1 MAKQTDKNE
10 ISGLQ
15 SFLIKNFLIILA
27 FVTVAEYAILQL
39 VNLLFLPFFQT
50 FFFGKAEWNGNLSA
64 SQMVLYLIFLLAE
77 LVLLAINSALP
88 AAAQPLFQRA
98 VRGLEDMGSSFI
110 PEMSENFSIQLDRVE
125 SLVLFAVIFAIF
137 TLLAVP
143 YGIGA
148 VWYARITTR
157 KVHELQ
163 DKRDAMQEEYN
174 RKRNRMLSDIAH
186 DLRTPI
192 TTVAGYSKALA
203 DGMVENPQKVRE
215 YLDAIQVKS
224 ARMDELIQLLFEY
237 VKLSSDGFS
246 LNKKSLDLCELMR
259 KNAALMYSDAEA
271 AGMEFEIDIPE
282 EPCMIEADELQFSRA
297 VTNLITNAIRHN
309 KEGEKILLSLTIESD
324 KMKITVGDTGE
335 RIEPLLAAH
344 LFEPFVMGDES
355 RSTKGGSGLG
365 LSIAHKVME
374 MHGWKLSYTEQIPG
388 YTKGFVMETKLVQ
401 KAK

>member
-10 ISGLQ
+10 ISELR

-27 FVTVAEYAILQL
+27 FVIVAEYAILQL

-110 PEMSENFSIQLDRVE
+110 PEMAENFSIQLDRVE

-157 KVHELQ
+157 KVHDLQ

-174 RKRNRMLSDIAH
+174 RKRNRHGKRTYRVHSCLI
-186 DLRTPI
+186 LRMT
-192 TTVAGYSKALA
+192 
-203 DGMVENPQKVRE
+203 
-215 YLDAIQVKS
+215 S
-224 ARMDELIQLLFEY
+224 ARPSPRWQATPKPWLTAWWRT
-237 VKLSSDGFS
+237 
-246 LNKKSLDLCELMR
+246 R
-259 KNAALMYSDAEA
+259 KRY
-271 AGMEFEIDIPE
+271 
-282 EPCMIEADELQFSRA
+282 
-297 VTNLITNAIRHN
+297 
-309 KEGEKILLSLTIESD
+309 
-324 KMKITVGDTGE
+324 
-335 RIEPLLAAH
+335 
-344 LFEPFVMGDES
+344 
-355 RSTKGGSGLG
+355 GS
-365 LSIAHKVME
+365 IWMQ
-374 MHGWKLSYTEQIPG
+374 YR
-388 YTKGFVMETKLVQ
+388 
-401 KAK
+401 